1 MDMTDMVQFARRR
14 LQPIS
19 DLAESPAYR
28 CSAFLTDG
36 TYLPCVL
43 LASADAY
50 AQLALRRFDETR
62 KDARL
67 PRLLG
72 GKRRF
77 GPGMEYPD
85 IVRSFTTRGNR
96 VNHYDIDR
104 LEESPFAISAE
115 RLSEIRGETSM
126 GWTQFTVEMSDGSQH
141 FFGTTWF
148 NEFFHMP
155 EGYTAKEIVK
165 IHPHP
170 MLAPKPEGTI
180 YRERPFFTCYID
192 GLGAIRSGSS
202 L

>member
-1 MDMTDMVQFARRR
+1 MTDMVQFARTR

-19 DLAESPAYR
+19 DGTESPAYR

-77 GPGMEYPD
+77 GPGMKYPD
-85 IVRSFTTRGNR
+85 IVRTFATRGNR

-115 RLSEIRGETSM
+115 RLSEIRGETRM
-126 GWTQFTVEMSDGSQH
+126 GWTQFTVEMNDGSQH
-141 FFGTTWF
+141 FFGTTWIR
-148 NEFFHMP
+148 EFFHMP
-155 EGYTAKEIVK
+155 EGYTAKDIVK

-170 MLAPKPEGTI
+170 MLAPMPEGTI

-192 GLGAIRSGSS
+192 GLGA
-202 L
+202 